1 MFFDIKWIYT
11 FEAVVER
18 STNILLF
25 IMDNLSVPL
34 DRQWRT
40 FSNWVRVDITPNLSY
55 PVKQVIMIQY
65 IYISHIYYLLRTR
78 DTTTIS
84 EQFSQSATQ
93 HLGLNIVCIC
103 EDLCYLFVISVLLP
117 LDQVSIQ
124 QYKDHDRKMFAP
136 RLASILFRKVLI
148 TVTEFQRKNNNKM
161 RIILVMKTQAIG
173 LMNRL

>member
-40 FSNWVRVDITPNLSY
+40 FSNWVRVDVTLNLSY

-65 IYISHIYYLLRTR
+65 SYISHIYYLLRAR

-84 EQFSQSATQ
+84 EHFSQSATQ
-93 HLGLNIVCIC
+93 RLGLNIVCIR
-103 EDLCYLFVISVLLP
+103 EDLCYLFVICVLLP

-148 TVTEFQRKNNNKM
+148 TVMEF
-161 RIILVMKTQAIG
+161 
-173 LMNRL
+173 

>member
-1 MFFDIKWIYT
+1 M
-11 FEAVVER
+11 VER

-40 FSNWVRVDITPNLSY
+40 FSNWVRVDVTPNLSY

-65 IYISHIYYLLRTR
+65 SYISHIYYLLRAR

-93 HLGLNIVCIC
+93 RLGLNIVCIR
-103 EDLCYLFVISVLLP
+103 EDLCHLFVICVLLP

-124 QYKDHDRKMFAP
+124 QYKDLDRKMFAP

-148 TVTEFQRKNNNKM
+148 TMTEF
-161 RIILVMKTQAIG
+161 
-173 LMNRL
+173 

>member
-1 MFFDIKWIYT
+1 M
-11 FEAVVER
+11 VER

-40 FSNWVRVDITPNLSY
+40 FSNWVRVDVTPNLSY

-65 IYISHIYYLLRTR
+65 SYISHIYYLLRAR

-93 HLGLNIVCIC
+93 RLGLNIVCIR
-103 EDLCYLFVISVLLP
+103 EDLCYLFVICVLLP

-136 RLASILFRKVLI
+136 RLVSILFRKVLI
-148 TVTEFQRKNNNKM
+148 TMTEF
-161 RIILVMKTQAIG
+161 
-173 LMNRL
+173 